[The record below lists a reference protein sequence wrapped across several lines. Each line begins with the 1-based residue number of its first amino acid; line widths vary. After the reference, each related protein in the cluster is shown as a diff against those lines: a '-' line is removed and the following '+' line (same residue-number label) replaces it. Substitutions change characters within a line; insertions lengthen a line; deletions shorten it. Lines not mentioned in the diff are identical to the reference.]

1 MGKNLFR
8 FLLIFTIV
16 ILGSYWI
23 HMVIINTFS
32 LQRDIGIIKLSYIF
46 NGIFT
51 TVLTSAIIV
60 VSKRFKDHL
69 GFIFMAG
76 SLIKIGVFLAISKFS
91 GFEVNKNVFL
101 DFFMAYVICLII
113 EVYFVSKIL
122 NSIK

>member
-16 ILGSYWI
+16 IIGSYWI